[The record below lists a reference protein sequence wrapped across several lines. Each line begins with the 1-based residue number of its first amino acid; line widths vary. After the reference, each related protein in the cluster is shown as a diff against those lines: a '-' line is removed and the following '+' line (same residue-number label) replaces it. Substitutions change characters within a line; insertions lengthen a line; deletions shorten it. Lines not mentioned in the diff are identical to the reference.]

1 MRLMEMLHSLQL
13 RWHVVSVQEP
23 LLVLSRME
31 RYPLTLLALTQQQT
45 ELRTAP
51 LTSSTPFHAIVSPNP

>member
-31 RYPLTLLALTQQQT
+31 RYPLTLQA
-45 ELRTAP
+45 
-51 LTSSTPFHAIVSPNP
+51 